1 MPGLACFNEK
11 KNAFLELV
19 EKYGVYLQADGLAH
33 PRENDGYLI
42 WETDEGFCPTNLQA
56 YIDSIAHMENV
67 TQLKGFDS
75 VKRKYYEVASGQKN
89 KRKKGKHDVDLMTRE
104 YVRAMYF
111 NLQVS

>member
-19 EKYGVYLQADGLAH
+19 EKYGVYLQADCLTH

-42 WETDEGFCPTNLQA
+42 WETDEGFCPANLQA